1 LKKLLKICAAVFAL
15 VTVFSLAGCS
25 ARTPITADE
34 FTKQAKAAGFTVKE
48 ESAASNL
55 DVDKLI
61 SATKSEA
68 GTEIIFVSVKTD
80 SAAEDMYKSIKTSI
94 SKDTSGTTS
103 NLDSAT
109 YNKYT
114 LVNGELNHT
123 LVRMNKTIVYGKANT
138 SVKDQVDSF
147 FKTINY

>member
-1 LKKLLKICAAVFAL
+1 MKKIVQLCAAILALTAIFAL
-15 VTVFSLAGCS
+15 TGCS

-34 FTKQAKAAGFTVKE
+34 FSKQATAAGFAVQE

-68 GTEIIFVSVKTD
+68 GTEILFVSVKTD
-80 SAAEDMYKSIKTSI
+80 AAAEDMYKSIKASI
-94 SKDTSGTTS
+94 SKDTSGSSST
-103 NLDSAT
+103 LDSST
-109 YNKYT
+109 YSKYT
-114 LVNGELNHT
+114 LTNGELNHT

-138 SVKDQVDSF
+138 PVKDQVDSF
-147 FKTINY
+147 FKSINY